1 MKLIIDIPEE
11 QYNLIKLSDKSVFA
25 DASSKECMLNSI
37 KNGIPY
43 DEKLQ
48 VADEVWKLY
57 EKHHS
62 HLATHVIE
70 FGNELNDLLVKYQK
84 EGEE

>member
-43 DEKLQ
+43 DENLQ

>member
-11 QYNLIKLSDKSVFA
+11 DYIKANAGILGSLGEIIA
-25 DASSKECMLNSI
+25 
-37 KNGIPY
+37 NGIPY

-70 FGNELNDLLVKYQK
+70 FGDELKELLGKYQK